1 MRHRVLTESIELHP
15 IGSCFSDDVGNS
27 ELREILREYFVEMK
41 FLILLIIQMRYGVK
55 LCSFLREIANLS
67 KTWNCHQD
75 LCLFMK
81 LM

>member
-15 IGSCFSDDVGNS
+15 IGSCFSDNVGNS
-27 ELREILREYFVEMK
+27 ELVRMK

-67 KTWNCHQD
+67 KT
-75 LCLFMK
+75 
-81 LM
+81 